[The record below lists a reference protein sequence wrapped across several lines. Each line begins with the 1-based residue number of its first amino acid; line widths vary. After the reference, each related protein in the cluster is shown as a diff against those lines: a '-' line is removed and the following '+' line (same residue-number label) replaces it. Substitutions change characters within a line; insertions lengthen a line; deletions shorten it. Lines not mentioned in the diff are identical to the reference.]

1 MTQEEKA
8 RAYDKA
14 IERAKSLIGD
24 TIIEESGQHIAEV
37 IFPELKESEDEK
49 IRKEMIFYFTE
60 EIPQCSIQEH
70 SDKMREFISWLKRQE
85 VERTKLELKA
95 GSSYFCYKSRWERAD
110 SETFK
115 KGLIYMCNKDGV
127 LDNFVIKNPEQHFIE
142 IKDERITWLEKHGE
156 QKKSY
161 DTCDSSMMNNK
172 KSPYG
177 EKRDFGYFE
186 EKPADKVEPKFHEGE
201 WVLNDVCLPVQIA
214 SIKDD
219 LYVFAE
225 GDAMSVSFVD
235 NNFHLWTLQD
245 AKDGDILAFYSEY
258 KGNKMIQVGIVK
270 EYVGK
275 HGGCSNTFNIYV
287 GVNWDNNLQ
296 IGEYMGCSDIQPATK
311 EQHDAL
317 MVAMA
322 DAGYVFDFEK
332 KELKKFEKSED
343 KLFQYIIEE
352 RNKPYFYYNGKKD
365 VSWND
370 MPYIVRKHDYPY
382 HFVGNLDCFPFF
394 SGTK

>member
-1 MTQEEKA
+1 MDNKEKLEE
-8 RAYDKA
+8 
-14 IERAKSLIGD
+14 AKKLYASANADQKYVLESL
-24 TIIEESGQHIAEV
+24 
-37 IFPELKESEDEK
+37 FPELKESEDEK
-49 IRKEMIFYFTE
+49 IRKELISFLQLPHPKFVGE
-60 EIPQCSIQEH
+60 RKQE
-70 SDKMREFISWLKRQE
+70 KWL
-85 VERTKLELKA
+85 V
-95 GSSYFCYKSRWERAD
+95 
-110 SETFK
+110 
-115 KGLIYMCNKDGV
+115 
-127 LDNFVIKNPEQHFIE
+127 
-142 IKDERITWLEKHGE
+142 WLEKQGE
-156 QKKSY
+156 RKKCS
-161 DTCDSSMMNNK
+161 DTCDSFMMDNK

-186 EKPADKVEPKFHEGE
+186 DKLTDDKVEPKFNVGDWVVVNGETLHIKKVIEGGY
-201 WVLNDVCLPVQIA
+201 LI
-214 SIKDD
+214 
-219 LYVFAE
+219 E
-225 GDAMSVSFVD
+225 GGGFMPFRCEKEAR
-235 NNFHLWTLQD
+235 LWTNQD

-258 KGNKMIQVGIVK
+258 KGNKMMQVGIVK

-311 EQHDAL
+311 KQRDAL

-332 KELKKFEKSED
+332 KELRKFEKSED

-394 SGTK
+394 SDTK